1 MDQTFK
7 NYAGIFHFRFWR
19 FGQWVDVV
27 IDDHLPT
34 LNNQLLSVHCNGGN
48 EFWVPL
54 LEKAYAKVCGSYADM
69 SAGLPSEACKDF
81 TGGVAMMFQLRE
93 VHSAGHD
100 VKLWNQLTNATE
112 CNSLICCGT
121 AQKGDKLVNT
131 VAHTGLVDAHAYSI
145 TGVTE
150 VTYYGSKVR
159 LVRIMNPWGKTE
171 WNGKWSDKSDLW
183 NSVSQADREKCFN
196 RDNGEFWMELED
208 FCHYFLMMFICCE
221 NPNFLDG
228 DTDTQWKCQIY
239 DGKWVAGRSAGGNVN
254 SSTFATNPQYR
265 IQVTILDKDE
275 KEDQNIL
282 ISLMQKPEQ
291 GHRKK
296 RRLNPVG
303 LTLFKVPPGTPAG
316 RLGSDFFRRS
326 QPVKQRQM
334 YDYARDLIEQHSLQP
349 GEYVIVPSTMKPYT
363 SAEFVLSVYTKTDAK
378 ISVHDGGDDD
388 DTDNDKLILPEIPT
402 KSEEEDNNKDN
413 SSDRSLFN
421 RYAGQTGEL
430 SARQLQKLLNDNFPH
445 GTWHGFGLDTCRSM
459 IAMVDTDKRMTMTFS
474 EFSTLWTKIHEFK
487 KQFNRADSNKNGS
500 LSDYELEKA
509 IGSAGMDVND
519 VAVRLMMFRYS
530 GVSSTIMEDFIV
542 LMLRLENSKNVFKD
556 KSSDGVIT
564 LDWDEWTVISTYN

>member
-1 MDQTFK
+1 MPENGTCASVINLRYQDGSEGSPSNPAKYKNQAYAQLRENCLRRGSLFVDSTFPPDNRSLGDLSSLKSWQEDEVEWLRPAEILKRQNNSSEPAFCVQGASRFDFGQGYVGNCWFLASISALTLQKRLLAQVVPMDQTFK

-296 RRLNPVG
+296 RHLNPVG
-303 LTLFKVPPGTPAG
+303 LTLFKVCI
-316 RLGSDFFRRS
+316 RKFC
-326 QPVKQRQM
+326 
-334 YDYARDLIEQHSLQP
+334 
-349 GEYVIVPSTMKPYT
+349 
-363 SAEFVLSVYTKTDAK
+363 
-378 ISVHDGGDDD
+378 
-388 DTDNDKLILPEIPT
+388 
-402 KSEEEDNNKDN
+402 
-413 SSDRSLFN
+413 
-421 RYAGQTGEL
+421 
-430 SARQLQKLLNDNFPH
+430 LLN
-445 GTWHGFGLDTCRSM
+445 R
-459 IAMVDTDKRMTMTFS
+459 R
-474 EFSTLWTKIHEFK
+474 
-487 KQFNRADSNKNGS
+487 
-500 LSDYELEKA
+500 
-509 IGSAGMDVND
+509 
-519 VAVRLMMFRYS
+519 
-530 GVSSTIMEDFIV
+530 
-542 LMLRLENSKNVFKD
+542 
-556 KSSDGVIT
+556 
-564 LDWDEWTVISTYN
+564 